1 MRAGPFKT
9 YQTNPSSQPSRLAE
23 ACNTTP
29 GSSLNLSVYLLK
41 YLCKGAGSTM
51 TAADEK
57 YDDDVEMLDAFDHE
71 ELISMLADVVQGVDV
86 D

>member
-71 ELISMLADVVQGVDV
+71 ELISMLADVLQGVDV